1 MLMKKIILVLIFISF
16 GCEKSIDTLLNESID
31 LENKGKYIE
40 ANKILDKIIEID
52 STFLGAYINRGVNK
66 SILKNYESAIEDYKL
81 VLKFD
86 SKNKLALF
94 NIGNNLKRLNKFSRS
109 IDYYDKI
116 INDNSIIIYYKDDL
130 DPFYVSIEDIY
141 YERGL
146 AYYSLERFED
156 ALYDFKACVSDNNPD
171 AYYMLGST
179 YLVFGKDI
187 EACLA
192 YKKGMYLGD
201 IDSKKQFKK
210 LCE

>member
-1 MLMKKIILVLIFISF
+1 MKKIILLLFIISF
-16 GCEKSIDTLLNESID
+16 GCEKSIDNLLEESIV
-31 LENKGKYIE
+31 LENEGKYIN
-40 ANKILDKIIEID
+40 ANKILDEIIQID
-52 STFLGAYINRGVNK
+52 STFLGAYLNRGANK

-94 NIGNNLKRLNKFSRS
+94 NIGNNLKRLNKFSES
-109 IDYYDKI
+109 INYYDKI
-116 INDNSIIIYYKDDL
+116 INDTSIIIYAKDNTN
-130 DPFYVSIEDIY
+130 PFHVSLEDTY

-156 ALYDFKACVSDNNPD
+156 ALYDFKACVSDNNPE

-179 YLVFGKDI
+179 FYVFGKDI

-192 YKKGMYLGD
+192 YKKGMYLGN